1 VKVGSAVLAPA
12 GTPDVHA
19 FRRLGDGFAVARREH
34 GIEVAIVS
42 SGAVASGFRSL
53 GLEKPPRDI
62 SGKQAAAAVGQHK
75 LMAMWAAALAPHG
88 LEAAQLLYTSDDLD
102 ARDRFLNT
110 RRTLLELLERGVV
123 PIVNENDTV
132 SFDEIKLGDNDRLS
146 ALTAGL
152 IDADLLLILSSVAGL
167 YERGSRDRVVPIVR
181 GVDEALAHVQSGTSS
196 VGTGGMGTKIAAAAT
211 CAGWGI
217 PTIIASGA
225 EPDVLQRIIAGE
237 ELGTLF
243 APQASPTRTRRA
255 RDRWL
260 QASARPKGTIV
271 VDEGAAR
278 ALAKG
283 TASLLPS
290 GIVGVRSEFTRGQ
303 AVQIAPR
310 KGEPF
315 ARGICAYSS
324 SEIERI
330 KGKKASQIA
339 GVLGYAICDEVVHR
353 DDLVLL

>member
-1 VKVGSAVLAPA
+1 
-12 GTPDVHA
+12 
-19 FRRLGDGFAVARREH
+19 
-34 GIEVAIVS
+34 
-42 SGAVASGFRSL
+42 
-53 GLEKPPRDI
+53 
-62 SGKQAAAAVGQHK
+62 
-75 LMAMWAAALAPHG
+75 

-110 RRTLLELLERGVV
+110 RRTLLELLERGIV

-167 YERGSRDRVVPIVR
+167 YERGSKDRVVPVVR
-181 GVDEALAHVQSGTSS
+181 DAAEALAHVQMGTSS
-196 VGTGGMGTKIAAAAT
+196 VGTGGMGTKIAAAST

-217 PTIIASGA
+217 PTIIASGGT
-225 EPDVLQRIIAGE
+225 PDILRRVVAGE

-243 APQASPTRTRRA
+243 AADASRARSRRA

-271 VDEGAAR
+271 VDDGAAR
-278 ALAKG
+278 ALSKG
-283 TASLLPS
+283 TASLLPT
-290 GIVGVRSEFTRGQ
+290 GVVGVRGEFTRGQ

-324 SEIERI
+324 SEIDLI
-330 KGKKASQIA
+330 KGKKASQIP
-339 GVLGYAICDEVVHR
+339 GVLGYTICDEVVHR
-353 DDLVLL
+353 NDLVLL